1 MRFSVFVAL
10 LVATFIA
17 CTSFSSAENVANDI
31 DLRRLRADALPVP
44 GVENAAKNA
53 ASFVTKLKDKTALS
67 KAVKAVQANNADEQ
81 AVRRIIQGY
90 AAAKEGAKISDE
102 AIAKLS
108 ASMATVVQKNP
119 KSWPRLR
126 KFAKYTLGATV
137 GALAIYG
144 AYKLLTRSNS
154 SAVAPTTTTGSA

>member
-1 MRFSVFVAL
+1 MRFAVFLTL

-17 CTSFSSAENVANDI
+17 CTSFASAENAANDI
-31 DLRRLRADALPVP
+31 DIRRLRANAPPVP

-53 ASFVTKLKDKTALS
+53 AAWVSKLKTETALTN
-67 KAVKAVQANNADEQ
+67 AVKQVMASNTDEQ
-81 AVRRIIQGY
+81 AVRLAISRY
-90 AAAKEGAKISDE
+90 ASVKEGATISDE

-108 ASMATVVQKNP
+108 ASMATVVQKSP

-144 AYKLLTRSNS
+144 AYKLLTRNS
-154 SAVAPTTTTGSA
+154 ASTTATTAGSA